1 MPRSVNLIST
11 RSLRKFVRF
20 YSVSGLCMIVEQ
32 DTDAFD
38 TGDQDF
44 ASPGYDPDYT
54 LDGGSYLNDCGLF
67 SLVGVPA
74 S

>member
-1 MPRSVNLIST
+1 
-11 RSLRKFVRF
+11 
-20 YSVSGLCMIVEQ
+20 MIVEQ